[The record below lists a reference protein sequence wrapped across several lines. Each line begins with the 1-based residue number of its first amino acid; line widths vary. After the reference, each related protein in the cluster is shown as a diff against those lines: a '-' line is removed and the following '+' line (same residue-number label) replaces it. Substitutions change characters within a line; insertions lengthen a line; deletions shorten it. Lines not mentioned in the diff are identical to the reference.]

1 MDELIRRANDDEED
15 ADDTAQTES
24 DADDS
29 GGIKE
34 KIRSAQDP
42 QQDEPADA
50 SPASEPVEEQER
62 EPDTPTTQGRPPGQ
76 QDADP
81 AGTDTEP
88 EETQGTQ
95 GLTPRQP
102 EQEDTASE
110 KATTREADA
119 SPGDAEERSPTKP
132 ATSPGQDVDASAERF
147 KQLKKEH
154 REDFLQQEK
163 EDQQAAVTEPE
174 ADDDFYDP
182 DEDGNIIH

>member
-1 MDELIRRANDDEED
+1 MDKLISRANDDEED
-15 ADDTAQTES
+15 ADDTAQAEP
-24 DADDS
+24 DEEDS

-42 QQDEPADA
+42 QQDEPADTT
-50 SPASEPVEEQER
+50 PASDPVEEQER
-62 EPDTPTTQGRPPGQ
+62 DPDTPTTRDQTLSQ
-76 QDADP
+76 QEADPEGTDADP
-81 AGTDTEP
+81 EA
-88 EETQGTQ
+88 TQGTQ
-95 GLTPRQP
+95 DLVPRQP
-102 EQEDTASE
+102 EQEDASGE
-110 KATTREADA
+110 ETTPREADA
-119 SPGDAEERSPTKP
+119 SQEEAEEPSRDRP

-174 ADDDFYDP
+174 TGDDFYDP